1 MSKALVQL
9 LLGST
14 WAIRPDIL
22 SAAVE
27 TAQNGQAGGQD
38 QDQDQEQPAGLEA
51 ALQRGRPRNAG
62 GGAVA
67 VIGVQGVIRPK
78 PDLLA
83 QIFGIPSGSLGE
95 LRSTLR
101 QAVADD
107 EVGSIVLDVD
117 SPGGRVDQV
126 PETADEIR
134 AAARSKPVVAV
145 ANSQAASAAYWLS
158 SQASELMV
166 TPSGQVGSIGV
177 IAVHEEI
184 SKLAESVGVTITV
197 MRAGQ
202 YKAEANP
209 FEPLTDEAQTY
220 IQGQLDSYYDMFT
233 GAVAKGRGV
242 GKSTVK
248 GEDFGQG
255 RMLMARDAV
264 KAGMADAVG
273 TLEDAVGRA
282 AKLASTG
289 GGTRADTDDESPV
302 EAAQPAPALAAAGAD
317 PTRRFIRDLMR
328 ARVPTSH
335 HDSTEPSRASE

>member
-27 TAQNGQAGGQD
+27 AAQNGRAAGDAQD
-38 QDQDQEQPAGLEA
+38 DYEQTTDLES
-51 ALQRGRPRNAG
+51 ALQRGRPRGGN

-67 VIGVQGVIRPK
+67 VIGIQGIIRPK
-78 PDLLA
+78 PSLLA
-83 QIFGIPSGSLGE
+83 QLFGLPSGSLAN

-101 QAVADD
+101 EAVSDE

-134 AAARSKPVVAV
+134 AAARQKPVVAV

-158 SQASELMV
+158 AQASELMV

-184 SKLAESVGVTITV
+184 SKLAENIGVTITV

-209 FEPLTDEAQTY
+209 FEPLTDEAQSY

-242 GKSTVK
+242 AKSTVK

-255 RMLMARDAV
+255 RMLMARDAIKKGV
-264 KAGMADAVG
+264 ADSVG

-282 AKLASTG
+282 AKLSSTG
-289 GGTRADTDDESPV
+289 GGTRADTDDAPPA
-302 EAAQPAPALAAAGAD
+302 EADGSASSLAAAGAD
-317 PTRRFIRDLMR
+317 PSKRWVRDMAR
-328 ARVPTSH
+328 GRVPTSH
-335 HDSTEPSRASE
+335 QDPAEPSRASE

>member
-27 TAQNGQAGGQD
+27 AAQNADGQD
-38 QDQDQEQPAGLEA
+38 EEQEQPTDLEA
-51 ALQRGRPRNAG
+51 AVQRGRARGNG
-62 GGAVA
+62 GGTVA
-67 VIGVQGVIRPK
+67 VVGIQGVIRPK

-83 QIFGIPSGSLGE
+83 QLFGIPSGSLAE

-101 QAVADD
+101 QAVSDD

-134 AAARSKPVVAV
+134 AAARQKPVVAV
-145 ANSQAASAAYWLS
+145 ANAQAASAAYWLS

-177 IAVHEEI
+177 IAVHQEM
-184 SKLAESVGVTITV
+184 SKLAENLGVTITV

-202 YKAEANP
+202 HKAEANP
-209 FEPLTDEAQTY
+209 FEPLTDEAQQY
-220 IQGQLDSYYDMFT
+220 LQGQLNSYYDMFAS
-233 GAVAKGRGV
+233 AVAKGRGV
-242 GKSTVK
+242 PKSTAR
-248 GEDFGQG
+248 GEAFGEG
-255 RMLMARDAV
+255 RMLMAREAV
-264 KAGMADAVG
+264 KQGMADSVG

-282 AKLASTG
+282 AKLASDG
-289 GGTRADTDDESPV
+289 GGTRADDDSPPA
-302 EAAQPAPALAAAGAD
+302 EADQPAAEQVAAVADVCDRRVRELA
-317 PTRRFIRDLMR
+317 R
-328 ARVPTSH
+328 ARK
-335 HDSTEPSRASE
+335 AS